1 MKKTRITA
9 LLTAA
14 AVLAGST
21 NIFAANFADINN
33 VPWEGAKTYINAVA
47 DAGLMVGDYND
58 AGKKVFRAKDGVT
71 YCETMQ
77 LAYTLMKSY
86 LGKGV
91 DSSVVDKYK
100 TVMTGYKIPTWAQ
113 EAVAYGLD
121 NKIVTISEIPAFINK
136 KGVSVNAT
144 RQDVAIIFGRA
155 ISLIEALPSDTTL
168 KYGDTS
174 SITNVAKPY
183 VALLGNLKIM
193 NGDTDGNFTPKA
205 SINRAEMAVV
215 VSKAKNYFAGKDS
228 KSNSGGSNNSSS
240 SNNNSN
246 SNSSNNNTT
255 SNIGTVSGVISN
267 LVNVGNNTTIVV
279 NNKQFTGNSST
290 GCLNASG
297 TRILMSSLVIGD
309 SVLVS
314 YDGDSITSILV
325 TASKGS
331 GNSSSST
338 TSRYDVQGTL
348 VSLGSY
354 TVKVNVNGSEKNYEF
369 DDRDDVYFK
378 YNGTIK
384 SYDKVKDLWAKGDKV
399 GLVLDRNNY
408 VTNVDITSTENS
420 GDYDVEGYFDTMDT
434 TRIKLK
440 SSKSSS
446 SKSYDFEDSD
456 KSNVKYYKT
465 KNGNDDVGYT
475 AFKSYVKANDKI
487 GIVYNSNG
495 EVRKIYI
502 VERATSSSSSDYDVE
517 GYFKSIS
524 TSGIS
529 IKSSKSGSSK
539 TYKYRDDDKDSVS
552 YYKNSSSTTDVGYS
566 SFKNY
571 VNEDDKIGIV
581 YDSDDLVRKV
591 YITERA
597 SSSSSNDY
605 DVEGY
610 YDSIS
615 SSYIRVKSSKS
626 GSSTKYYFKN
636 EDSDDVTFYKSE
648 NGSSVSYS
656 SFKNYVSDN
665 DKIGI
670 VYNSSK
676 EVTKVYIISGSS
688 SSSKTSTTSGNT
700 NSVTSSKIKIKND
713 STTYKVEDGSDVDV
727 NIDDGNNNINDYD
740 DFVDAV
746 SNENKI
752 FHIEIKYD
760 SSYYVT
766 SIEGYVYS
774 VEGAEVLSADSDSI
788 KVKCD
793 GSRYTYDISSSCDY
807 SCGNYKDTSSG
818 LRNALEDNS
827 KVTADMTFDSK
838 GRVTSIDIDY

>member
-21 NIFAANFADINN
+21 NIFAADFADINN

-121 NKIVTISEIPAFINK
+121 NKIVTISEIPAFVNK

-215 VSKAKNYFAGKDS
+215 VSKSKNYFAGKDRAN
-228 KSNSGGSNNSSS
+228 NSGGSNNSSS
-240 SNNNSN
+240 SNNN
-246 SNSSNNNTT
+246 SNNNTT

-399 GLVLDRNNY
+399 GLVLDRNDY

-475 AFKSYVKANDKI
+475 AFKSYVKENDKI
-487 GIVYNSNG
+487 GIVYNSDG

-502 VERATSSSSSDYDVE
+502 VERATSSSSSDYDVK

-636 EDSDDVTFYKSE
+636 EDRDDVTFYKSE
-648 NGSSVSYS
+648 NVSSVSYS

>member
-155 ISLIEALPSDTTL
+155 ISLIESLPSDTTL

-378 YNGTIK
+378 YNGTVK

-399 GLVLDRNNY
+399 GLVLDRNDY

-420 GDYDVEGYFDTMDT
+420 G
-434 TRIKLK
+434 
-440 SSKSSS
+440 
-446 SKSYDFEDSD
+446 
-456 KSNVKYYKT
+456 
-465 KNGNDDVGYT
+465 
-475 AFKSYVKANDKI
+475 
-487 GIVYNSNG
+487 
-495 EVRKIYI
+495 
-502 VERATSSSSSDYDVE
+502 
-517 GYFKSIS
+517 
-524 TSGIS
+524 
-529 IKSSKSGSSK
+529 
-539 TYKYRDDDKDSVS
+539 
-552 YYKNSSSTTDVGYS
+552 
-566 SFKNY
+566 
-571 VNEDDKIGIV
+571 
-581 YDSDDLVRKV
+581 
-591 YITERA
+591 
-597 SSSSSNDY
+597 DY

>member
-297 TRILMSSLVIGD
+297 TRILMSSLAIGD

-378 YNGTIK
+378 YNGTVK

-399 GLVLDRNNY
+399 GLVLDRNDY

-440 SSKSSS
+440 SSKSSR

-502 VERATSSSSSDYDVE
+502 VERATSSSRSDYDVE

-610 YDSIS
+610 YDNIS

>member
-21 NIFAANFADINN
+21 NIFAADFADINN

-228 KSNSGGSNNSSS
+228 TSNSGGSNNSSS

-297 TRILMSSLVIGD
+297 TRILMSSLAIGD

-378 YNGTIK
+378 YNGTVK
-384 SYDKVKDLWAKGDKV
+384 SYDKLKDLWAKGDKV
-399 GLVLDRNNY
+399 GLVLDRNDY

-440 SSKSSS
+440 SSKSSN

-487 GIVYNSNG
+487 GIVYNSDG

-502 VERATSSSSSDYDVE
+502 VERATSSSSSDYDVK

-766 SIEGYVYS
+766 SIKGYVYS
-774 VEGAEVLSADSDSI
+774 VEGAEVLSADSGSI
-788 KVKCD
+788 KVKCN

>member
-21 NIFAANFADINN
+21 NIFAADFADINN

-121 NKIVTISEIPAFINK
+121 NKIVTISEIPAFVNK

-228 KSNSGGSNNSSS
+228 ANNSGGSNNSSS
-240 SNNNSN
+240 SNNN
-246 SNSSNNNTT
+246 SNNNTT

-384 SYDKVKDLWAKGDKV
+384 SYDKV
-399 GLVLDRNNY
+399 R
-408 VTNVDITSTENS
+408 
-420 GDYDVEGYFDTMDT
+420 
-434 TRIKLK
+434 
-440 SSKSSS
+440 
-446 SKSYDFEDSD
+446 
-456 KSNVKYYKT
+456 
-465 KNGNDDVGYT
+465 
-475 AFKSYVKANDKI
+475 
-487 GIVYNSNG
+487 
-495 EVRKIYI
+495 
-502 VERATSSSSSDYDVE
+502 
-517 GYFKSIS
+517 
-524 TSGIS
+524 
-529 IKSSKSGSSK
+529 
-539 TYKYRDDDKDSVS
+539 
-552 YYKNSSSTTDVGYS
+552 
-566 SFKNY
+566 
-571 VNEDDKIGIV
+571 
-581 YDSDDLVRKV
+581 
-591 YITERA
+591 
-597 SSSSSNDY
+597 
-605 DVEGY
+605 
-610 YDSIS
+610 
-615 SSYIRVKSSKS
+615 
-626 GSSTKYYFKN
+626 
-636 EDSDDVTFYKSE
+636 
-648 NGSSVSYS
+648 
-656 SFKNYVSDN
+656 
-665 DKIGI
+665 
-670 VYNSSK
+670 
-676 EVTKVYIISGSS
+676 
-688 SSSKTSTTSGNT
+688 
-700 NSVTSSKIKIKND
+700 
-713 STTYKVEDGSDVDV
+713 
-727 NIDDGNNNINDYD
+727 
-740 DFVDAV
+740 
-746 SNENKI
+746 
-752 FHIEIKYD
+752 
-760 SSYYVT
+760 
-766 SIEGYVYS
+766 
-774 VEGAEVLSADSDSI
+774 
-788 KVKCD
+788 
-793 GSRYTYDISSSCDY
+793 
-807 SCGNYKDTSSG
+807 
-818 LRNALEDNS
+818 
-827 KVTADMTFDSK
+827 
-838 GRVTSIDIDY
+838 

>member
-378 YNGTIK
+378 YNGTVK

-399 GLVLDRNNY
+399 GLVLDRNDY

-440 SSKSSS
+440 SSKSSR
-446 SKSYDFEDSD
+446 SKSYDFEDGD

-475 AFKSYVKANDKI
+475 AFKSYVK
-487 GIVYNSNG
+487 SN
-495 EVRKIYI
+495 
-502 VERATSSSSSDYDVE
+502 
-517 GYFKSIS
+517 
-524 TSGIS
+524 
-529 IKSSKSGSSK
+529 
-539 TYKYRDDDKDSVS
+539 
-552 YYKNSSSTTDVGYS
+552 
-566 SFKNY
+566 
-571 VNEDDKIGIV
+571 DKIGIV

-656 SFKNYVSDN
+656 TFKNYVSDN

-670 VYNSSK
+670 VYNSNK

>member
-1 MKKTRITA
+1 
-9 LLTAA
+9 
-14 AVLAGST
+14 
-21 NIFAANFADINN
+21 
-33 VPWEGAKTYINAVA
+33 
-47 DAGLMVGDYND
+47 
-58 AGKKVFRAKDGVT
+58 
-71 YCETMQ
+71 MQ

-121 NKIVTISEIPAFINK
+121 NKIVTISEIPAFVNK

-155 ISLIEALPSDTTL
+155 ISLIESLPSDATL

-205 SINRAEMAVV
+205 SINRAEMSVV
-215 VSKAKNYFAGKDS
+215 VSKAKNYFDAKDS
-228 KSNSGGSNNSSS
+228 TSNNNS
-240 SNNNSN
+240 SNNNSSN
-246 SNSSNNNTT
+246 NSSNNNTA

-290 GCLNASG
+290 GCLNAKG
-297 TRILMSSLVIGD
+297 TRILMSSLSIGD

-314 YDGDSITSILV
+314 YDGDNITSILV

-331 GNSSSST
+331 GSSSSST
-338 TSRYDVQGTL
+338 TNNYDVEGTL
-348 VSLGSY
+348 VSIGSY
-354 TVKVNVNGSEKNYEF
+354 TVKLTVNGTEKTYEM

-384 SYDKVKDLWAKGDKV
+384 TYDKMKDLWSKGDKV
-399 GLVLDRNNY
+399 GLVLDGNDY
-408 VTNVDITSTENS
+408 ITTVDVTSTQNS

-440 SSKSSS
+440 SSKTSS

-456 KSNVKYYKT
+456 KTSVKYYKT
-465 KNGNDDVGYT
+465 KNSKDDVGYSS
-475 AFKSYVKANDKI
+475 FKSYVKSNDKI
-487 GIVYNSNG
+487 GIVYNSDG
-495 EVRKIYI
+495 EVKKIYVI
-502 VERATSSSSSDYDVE
+502 EKSSSTSSSDYDVE
-517 GYFKSIS
+517 GYFNSIS
-524 TSGIS
+524 SSGIS

-581 YDSDDLVRKV
+581 YDRDDLVRKV

-597 SSSSSNDY
+597 SSTTSKDY

-615 SSYIRVKSSKS
+615 SSYIKVKSSKS
-626 GSSTKYYFKN
+626 GSASKYYFKN
-636 EDSDDVTFYKSE
+636 EDSDDVSFYKSE

-656 SFKNYVSDN
+656 SFKSYISED

-670 VYNSSK
+670 VYNKNK

-700 NSVTSSKIKIKND
+700 NTVTSSKLKLKND
-713 STTYKVEDGSDVDV
+713 STTYKIDDSSNVDV

-752 FHIEIKYD
+752 FNIEIKYD
-760 SSYYVT
+760 SSYYVK

-774 VEGAEVLSADSDSI
+774 VEGTEVLSADSGAI

-807 SCGNYKDTSSG
+807 SCGNYKDTASG
-818 LRNALEDNS
+818 LRNAIEDNS
-827 KVTADMTFDSK
+827 EVTADMTFDSR
-838 GRVTSIDIDY
+838 GRVTSI

>member
-21 NIFAANFADINN
+21 NIFAADFADINN

-228 KSNSGGSNNSSS
+228 TSNSGGSNNSSS

-255 SNIGTVSGVISN
+255 SNIGTLSGVISN

-297 TRILMSSLVIGD
+297 TRILMSSLAIGD

-378 YNGTIK
+378 YNGTVK

-399 GLVLDRNNY
+399 GLVLDRNDY

-440 SSKSSS
+440 SSKSSN

-487 GIVYNSNG
+487 GIVYNSDG

-502 VERATSSSSSDYDVE
+502 VERATSSSSSDYDVK

-766 SIEGYVYS
+766 SIKGYVYS
-774 VEGAEVLSADSDSI
+774 VEGAEVLSADSGSI
-788 KVKCD
+788 KVKCN

>member
-21 NIFAANFADINN
+21 NIFAADFADINN

-121 NKIVTISEIPAFINK
+121 NKIVTISEIPAFVNK

-228 KSNSGGSNNSSS
+228 ANNSGGSNNSSS
-240 SNNNSN
+240 SNNN
-246 SNSSNNNTT
+246 SNNNTT

-399 GLVLDRNNY
+399 GLVLDRNDY

-475 AFKSYVKANDKI
+475 AFKSYVKENDKI
-487 GIVYNSNG
+487 GIVYNSDG

-502 VERATSSSSSDYDVE
+502 VERATSSSSSDYDVK

>member
-113 EAVAYGLD
+113 EAVAYGLE

-420 GDYDVEGYFDTMDT
+420 GDYDVEGY
-434 TRIKLK
+434 
-440 SSKSSS
+440 
-446 SKSYDFEDSD
+446 
-456 KSNVKYYKT
+456 
-465 KNGNDDVGYT
+465 
-475 AFKSYVKANDKI
+475 
-487 GIVYNSNG
+487 
-495 EVRKIYI
+495 
-502 VERATSSSSSDYDVE
+502 
-517 GYFKSIS
+517 
-524 TSGIS
+524 
-529 IKSSKSGSSK
+529 
-539 TYKYRDDDKDSVS
+539 
-552 YYKNSSSTTDVGYS
+552 
-566 SFKNY
+566 
-571 VNEDDKIGIV
+571 
-581 YDSDDLVRKV
+581 
-591 YITERA
+591 
-597 SSSSSNDY
+597 
-605 DVEGY
+605 